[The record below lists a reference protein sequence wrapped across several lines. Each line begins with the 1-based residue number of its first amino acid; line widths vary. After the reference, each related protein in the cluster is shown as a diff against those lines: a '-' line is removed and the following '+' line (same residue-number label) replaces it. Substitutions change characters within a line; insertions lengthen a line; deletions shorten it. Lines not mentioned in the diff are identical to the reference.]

1 MKMTRIVTAALIA
14 TMSAGLAHAAKGK
27 DKRKPQAIE
36 APPQYVILAFDGS
49 LSNDFWK
56 ESQDFADTVSTEGID
71 GKKTTVKFTYFVN
84 PPYYLDSAKKSAYRT
99 PGLNKPVSCIGWSN
113 GRDSIVPRIDLTN
126 RAYKRGHE
134 IGSHANS
141 HCDQTG
147 TDKSNPL
154 YGHRWGLDEWM
165 SEFKQFDAIFF
176 NLFKVNGLSPS
187 AANPKGFDFDKSD
200 IIGFR
205 APLLGHTPEMWPA
218 LKASGFKYDTSK
230 SSEPTYW
237 PQRHPTGI
245 WNFPLGT
252 IKIAGTNKT
261 TYSMD
266 YNFMCRQT
274 ACVSKSEKL
283 SDAEY
288 LRLKNQMLDSY
299 KYYFKINYF
308 GGRGPIHIGH
318 HFSKWNRGAYWNA
331 MKEFAQFVC
340 GKPDVRCVTY
350 REYLTWLENLERN
363 DSNTLAAYR
372 KGQFQR
378 LRDDNTI
385 KNIATPVLAD
395 VRLEETPEGIMATT
409 DLAVEDRMP
418 ALGWRKQLS
427 VNFEPVE
434 ANEAVITKADL
445 VKKVG
450 EGNTALVR
458 ASLVTRDGQEINS
471 STFRYEKIG
480 TPEEVIV
487 GPMEERAM
495 EGESIEAHTMPE

>member
-1 MKMTRIVTAALIA
+1 MKLTRIVTGALCI
-14 TMSAGLAHAAKGK
+14 SLLAGAAHATKGK
-27 DKRKPQAIE
+27 DKRKPQALD

-56 ESQDFADTVSTEGID
+56 ESQDFADSVATEGIK
-71 GKKTTVKFTYFVN
+71 GEKTTVKFTYFVN
-84 PPYYLDSAKKSAYRT
+84 PPYYLDSAKRSAYQT
-99 PGLNKPVSCIGWSN
+99 PGLGKPVSCIGWSN
-113 GRDSIVPRIDLTN
+113 GRDTIVPRIDLTN
-126 RAYKRGHE
+126 RAFKNGHE

-141 HCDQTG
+141 HCDQSG
-147 TDKSNPL
+147 QDKSNPL
-154 YGHRWGLDEWM
+154 YGKRWGMKEWM
-165 SEFKQFDAIFF
+165 SEFKQFNDIFF
-176 NLFKVNGLSPS
+176 NLFRINGLSPS
-187 AANPKGFDFDKSD
+187 AANPKGFDFKQSN

-205 APLLGHTPEMWPA
+205 APLLAHTPEMWPA
-218 LKASGFKYDTSK
+218 LKANGFKYDTSK

-252 IKIAGTNKT
+252 IKVAGTNRT

-274 ACVSKSEKL
+274 GCASISEKL

-318 HFSKWNRGAYWNA
+318 HFSKWNRGAYWVA
-331 MKEFAQFVC
+331 MKEFAKFVC
-340 GKPDVRCVTY
+340 GKPGVRCVTY
-350 REYLTWLENLERN
+350 REYLTWLEDLERN
-363 DSNTLAAYR
+363 DATTLAAYR

-378 LRDDNTI
+378 LRDDNSI

-395 VRLEETPEGIMATT
+395 VRLEETVEGLQVMTE
-409 DLAVEDRMP
+409 LAVEDRMP
-418 ALGWRKQLS
+418 ALGWRKRLS

-434 ANEAVITKADL
+434 ANESALTKEAL
-445 VKKVG
+445 VKQIG
-450 EGNTALVR
+450 EGNSALVR
-458 ASLVTRDGQEINS
+458 AALVTRDGVEINA
-471 STFRYEKIG
+471 STYKYEKLG
-480 TPEEVIV
+480 TAEETVT
-487 GPMEERAM
+487 GPLEDRAM
-495 EGESIEAHTMPE
+495 MGETAEAHTMPE